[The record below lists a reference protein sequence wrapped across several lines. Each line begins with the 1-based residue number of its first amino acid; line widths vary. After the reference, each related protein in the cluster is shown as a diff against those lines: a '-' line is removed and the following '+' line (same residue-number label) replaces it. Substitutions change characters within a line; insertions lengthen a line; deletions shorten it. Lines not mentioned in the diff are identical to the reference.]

1 MLLAVAV
8 TLGLVAAVVAVVAVR
23 SRDRAVAAETRADA
37 GRLAAD
43 ALLEVR
49 PDVALLLA
57 AQSMA
62 LDDAPATR
70 SSLFGV
76 LQRQPRLLAITSVGQ
91 RTTAMRMAPDGRSL
105 SLCTTSGEL
114 SWWDSTTLE
123 RIRTLR
129 PGGGSFCGPQA
140 HLDDGTAI
148 ATVRQRESAGA
159 DLEVRSS
166 NDGAL
171 LVRPADR
178 RRMVD
183 LRGPGLVGNRDGCRP
198 GQLPGD
204 P

>member
-1 MLLAVAV
+1 MHDPIRRGNLSAQEAEFLEASERAADRSRLDALSRSRRLRVLLAVAV
-8 TLGLVAAVVAVVAVR
+8 TLGLVAAVVALVAVR
-23 SRDRAVAAETRADA
+23 SRDRAVVAETRADA
-37 GRLAAD
+37 GRLAAE

-114 SWWDSTTLE
+114 SSWDSTTLE

-129 PGGGSFCGPQA
+129 PTGGSFCGPQA
-140 HLDDGTAI
+140 HLT
-148 ATVRQRESAGA
+148 T
-159 DLEVRSS
+159 
-166 NDGAL
+166 
-171 LVRPADR
+171 
-178 RRMVD
+178 
-183 LRGPGLVGNRDGCRP
+183 GP
-198 GQLPGD
+198 
-204 P
+204 